1 MKKSKYRKEN
11 NDMTGKSK
19 CKILKDIRREI
30 AKQNDIDLV
39 IDECKFKGD
48 CLGTCPK
55 CEAEVRYLEKELEKR
70 RSLGKT
76 VAIAGLVT
84 ALAIPLSSCDLLDR
98 VKTPVQ
104 GEMPAIESTADIN
117 DLRTAGIPPAPPK
130 TENTGDSTEDEILQG
145 KFGIESE
152 SGEDGEFTDIPGE
165 VAATSGEPEKV
176 ELLGDVAF
184 PYITTEE
191 EGEQTPETTA
201 PSDN

>member
-1 MKKSKYRKEN
+1 
-11 NDMTGKSK
+11 
-19 CKILKDIRREI
+19 
-30 AKQNDIDLV
+30 
-39 IDECKFKGD
+39 
-48 CLGTCPK
+48 
-55 CEAEVRYLEKELEKR
+55 
-70 RSLGKT
+70 
-76 VAIAGLVT
+76 
-84 ALAIPLSSCDLLDR
+84 LDR